1 VIGNSGGKKL
11 RLGLRRSAA
20 LKRDLRTSAFIRAG
34 TLLRRCGPVPG
45 ILAARRPGA
54 LMHKSSPRFL
64 SSTDS
69 CCNPCLGHHCYLCL
83 GQCVT
88 HVLAI
93 CVTYV
98 LAPNRSL
105 APPADERS
113 SSLPSSHRR
122 PRLRARGCQRNRL
135 LYPSEIIFKNTS
147 SPFLVVQFVPESIIN
162 FEFLGRRFEPL
173 VKLN

>member
-11 RLGLRRSAA
+11 CLRLRRSTA

-34 TLLRRCGPVPG
+34 ALLRRYGPVPG

-54 LMHKSSPRFL
+54 LMHKSRPRFL

-98 LAPNRSL
+98 LAPHRSL
-105 APPADERS
+105 APPDCAMRRKHERPHLLS
-113 SSLPSSHRR
+113 SICYLSLPGSGRPRPTKFRPIGLATCRAVGLAKAEARQRSTGSHRFR
-122 PRLRARGCQRNRL
+122 
-135 LYPSEIIFKNTS
+135 S
-147 SPFLVVQFVPESIIN
+147 
-162 FEFLGRRFEPL
+162 RRSRR
-173 VKLN
+173 

>member
-11 RLGLRRSAA
+11 CLRLRRSTA

-34 TLLRRCGPVPG
+34 ALLRRYGPVPG

-54 LMHKSSPRFL
+54 LMHKSRPRFL

-98 LAPNRSL
+98 LAPHRSL
-105 APPADERS
+105 APPKREPSHHQGRQP
-113 SSLPSSHRR
+113 LPITNHQSRLPETPPPKPR
-122 PRLRARGCQRNRL
+122 PP
-135 LYPSEIIFKNTS
+135 YPA
-147 SPFLVVQFVPESIIN
+147 P
-162 FEFLGRRFEPL
+162 PL
-173 VKLN
+173 TKPPGQPPS

>member
-1 VIGNSGGKKL
+1 
-11 RLGLRRSAA
+11 GLRRSAA
-20 LKRDLRTSAFIRAG
+20 LKRDLRTSAFIRVG

-105 APPADERS
+105 APPEMGYPGCERAPIAP
-113 SSLPSSHRR
+113 SLY
-122 PRLRARGCQRNRL
+122 N
-135 LYPSEIIFKNTS
+135 
-147 SPFLVVQFVPESIIN
+147 
-162 FEFLGRRFEPL
+162 PL
-173 VKLN
+173 

>member
-105 APPADERS
+105 APPTDEQELAPTGPLCNRP
-113 SSLPSSHRR
+113 LR
-122 PRLRARGCQRNRL
+122 PRLSGKYRI
-135 LYPSEIIFKNTS
+135 LYHFPYANGYFNLQSEGTGTATNL
-147 SPFLVVQFVPESIIN
+147 LVVS
-162 FEFLGRRFEPL
+162 
-173 VKLN
+173 